1 MILTVARY
9 DLDKL
14 SDNSYS
20 LDEGLYAIALTTW
33 IIHTHDFLT
42 DINKPKM
49 EKQLHKKFA
58 ASRYFSS

>member
-20 LDEGLYAIALTTW
+20 LDEEFICHCIDNMDNSY
-33 IIHTHDFLT
+33 
-42 DINKPKM
+42 
-49 EKQLHKKFA
+49 
-58 ASRYFSS
+58 S